1 MGIFFTINNYIIL
14 SYFILNQKLYKHN
27 YVSAG
32 IISIVLLILFII
44 TTFYINSEDYFPSIL
59 IDLFFSVGYGCYD
72 ILGKKYMNVFY
83 KSPYFLLLTTGLIS
97 MILLLIVDI
106 FIYFLDPD
114 TDGIIIGFK
123 NNVFSVS
130 KFFLFI
136 LDIIVEWIWNNG
148 IWLTIYYLTPYH
160 YFMSQYVSEYISYL
174 IKANDSDKDFYS
186 TNNIIIFSIL
196 FFINIFCCLVFNEV
210 VIINF
215 WKLDYNTAKRIR
227 ERELRDASETL
238 NKEIELSDNF
248 DKDEENDFNII

>member
-1 MGIFFTINNYIIL
+1 MGIFFTMINFIIL

-32 IISIVLLILFII
+32 VITFILFILFII
-44 TTFYINSEDYFPSIL
+44 TTFYIDSEDYFPSIL
-59 IDLFFSVGYGCYD
+59 IDLFFSIGYGAYD
-72 ILGKKYMNVFY
+72 VLGKKYMNVFY

-114 TDGIIIGFK
+114 IDGIIIGFK
-123 NNVFSVS
+123 NNVFSVP

-186 TNNIIIFSIL
+186 TNNVIIFSIL

-248 DKDEENDFNII
+248 EKDEENDFNII